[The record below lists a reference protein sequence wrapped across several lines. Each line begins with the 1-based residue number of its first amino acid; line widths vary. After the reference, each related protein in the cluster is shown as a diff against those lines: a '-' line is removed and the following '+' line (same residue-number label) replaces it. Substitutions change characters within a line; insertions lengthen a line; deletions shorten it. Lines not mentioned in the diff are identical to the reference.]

1 LRDTA
6 DYKPLR
12 RANGAKESLKN
23 LARLECGIEI
33 QGGEHSSV
41 SDAYANMRLF
51 QTVEEKWE
59 KELAY
64 QASKKKVKKVYKPQ
78 LSDIHFVKRR
88 IS

>member
-1 LRDTA
+1 M
-6 DYKPLR
+6 
-12 RANGAKESLKN
+12 
-23 LARLECGIEI
+23 
-33 QGGEHSSV
+33 

-64 QASKKKVKKVYKPQ
+64 QASKKKVKKIYKPQ
-78 LSDIHFVKRR
+78 LSDVHFVKRR